1 MATIETVT
9 GTIDAGE
16 LGTTLIHE
24 HLLARDEAVH
34 AQFPRAGT
42 FGGIPERAI
51 EPGGE
56 YDAAVEAAEAAVG
69 LGIKSICDPT
79 AMFLGR
85 DVDFMRRVSEQTG
98 LQVVACTGIYTYDH
112 LPSFFVS
119 RDADQIAELYVAD
132 IEQGVQG
139 TEIKAG
145 FIKCAAD
152 EPGLT
157 ENVEKLHRA
166 AARASVQTGAPIMAH
181 SRPASDTGPKQVEIF
196 ESEGVDPAK
205 VQIAHCGD
213 TDDLDY
219 IEGLLDRGVYVGLDR
234 YGLEMYLPAA
244 QRDPTVLALLERGHA
259 ERMFLSADSC
269 ATIDWFPANV
279 VEQLLAAGAA
289 KDWDIR
295 NVPEHVL
302 PRLRDG
308 GMTEEQE
315 RTMLVENPVRWLTGE
330 PL

>member
-295 NVPEHVL
+295 NLPEHVL

>member
-9 GTIDAGE
+9 GPIDAAE

-24 HLLARDEAVH
+24 HLIASDEAVH
-34 AQFPRAGT
+34 AQFPRAET

-69 LGIKSICDPT
+69 LGVASICDPT

-98 LQVVACTGIYTYDH
+98 LRVVPCTGIYTYDH
-112 LPSFFVS
+112 LPSFFAS
-119 RDADQIAELYVAD
+119 RDPDQIAELFVAD
-132 IEQGVQG
+132 IEQGIQN

-157 ENVEKLHRA
+157 ENVEKIHRA
-166 AARASVQTGAPIMAH
+166 AARASLQTGAPIMAH

-205 VQIAHCGD
+205 VQIAHTGD

-219 IEGLLDRGVYVGLDR
+219 IERLLDKGVYIGMDR

-269 ATIDWFPANV
+269 ATLDWFPANV
-279 VEQLLAAGAA
+279 VEQLLAAGAG

-295 NVPEHVL
+295 NVPQQVL
-302 PRLRDG
+302 PRLRDA

-315 RTMLVENPVRWLTGE
+315 RTMMVVNPVRWLTGE
-330 PL
+330 AL